1 MESSVQKAYE
11 RVTNEDGS
19 IDLKF
24 EGKRF
29 GQGAASSGFLLS
41 LILFPVSCTVTSP
54 IMAMPKNP
62 SNGLI
67 VVWFL
72 VAFMLWFFVMWW
84 ISTTSHTIK
93 LRPGVGLEFDSVRLP
108 FHEISHLGTMTDHQ
122 TAYIYATSHGTE
134 VRLGKYLKPALAD
147 SIVSEIKE
155 VSGTTWS

>member
-11 RVTNEDGS
+11 RVSNEDGS

-29 GQGAASSGFLLS
+29 GQNAAVSGFLLS
-41 LILFPVSCTVTSP
+41 LILLPVSCTVTSP
-54 IMAMPKNP
+54 IIALPKNP
-62 SNGLI
+62 HGALI
-67 VVWFL
+67 FIWFI
-72 VAFMLWFFVMWW
+72 VAFVLWYLVMWW

-93 LRPGVGLEFDSVRLP
+93 LRPGIGLECDSVRLP
-108 FHEISHLGTMTDHQ
+108 FKEISFLGTMTDHK

-134 VRLGKYLKPALAD
+134 VRLGKYVKPALAD
-147 SIVSEIKE
+147 SIVSEIKS